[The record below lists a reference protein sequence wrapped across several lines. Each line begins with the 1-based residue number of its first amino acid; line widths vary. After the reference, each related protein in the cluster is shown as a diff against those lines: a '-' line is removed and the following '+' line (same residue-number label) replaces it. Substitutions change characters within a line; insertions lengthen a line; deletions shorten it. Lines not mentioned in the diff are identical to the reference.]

1 MSDAVVGVDSAAN
14 GQSDT
19 RFAPDGTP
27 ADGLAAA
34 EVTSAANRCG
44 ATGPSS
50 MRQKTLDLVAFA
62 FLAVVTAMLAP
73 GSAQAAL
80 PEQII
85 RIKPSVVAV
94 GTHQR
99 ARSPQFVF
107 RGTGFVVGDGM
118 LVATN
123 AHVLPES
130 VDSTQ
135 RETIAILIGGER
147 DAQVREARTVAID
160 REHDLALLQITGAA
174 LPALAIADSDGV
186 REGEAVAFTGFPIG
200 GVLGYTP
207 VTHQA
212 VIAAIT
218 PVAIP
223 SANAQQLDPR
233 VIRRVQ
239 AGPFNV
245 FQLDATAYPGNSG
258 SPVYDV
264 ARGEVVGIVNM
275 VFVKGTKEAA
285 LTNPTGIS
293 FAIPAKYL
301 RALIVQAGSIAPAK

>member
-1 MSDAVVGVDSAAN
+1 MAGPPQGIAPEGAPTEWRRAVVGAA
-14 GQSDT
+14 
-19 RFAPDGTP
+19 
-27 ADGLAAA
+27 
-34 EVTSAANRCG
+34 SAANRAFASQPG
-44 ATGPSS
+44 SVWQG
-50 MRQKTLDLVAFA
+50 TLALVAFV
-62 FLAVVTAMLAP
+62 FLAVVTELLAA

-80 PEQII
+80 PEQIA
-85 RIKPSVVAV
+85 RIKPSIVAV

-107 RGTGFVVGDGM
+107 RGTGFVVGDGT

-123 AHVLPES
+123 AHVLPEL

-147 DAQVREARTVAID
+147 EAQVREARAVAID
-160 REHDLALLQITGAA
+160 REHDIALLRITGAA
-174 LPALAIADSDGV
+174 LPALAIADSERV

-200 GVLGYTP
+200 GVMGYTP

-223 SANAQQLDPR
+223 SVNAQQLDPR

-275 VFVKGTKEAA
+275 VFVKGTREAA

-301 RALIVQAGSIAPAK
+301 DALLRQELNASAK

>member
-1 MSDAVVGVDSAAN
+1 
-14 GQSDT
+14 
-19 RFAPDGTP
+19 
-27 ADGLAAA
+27 L
-34 EVTSAANRCG
+34 
-44 ATGPSS
+44 
-50 MRQKTLDLVAFA
+50 
-62 FLAVVTAMLAP
+62 LAVGFLGAVAMLQPTA
-73 GSAQAAL
+73 STQAAL
-80 PEQII
+80 PEQIV
-85 RIKPSVVAV
+85 RVKPSVVAV

-107 RGTGFVVGDGM
+107 RGTGFVVGDGT

-123 AHVLPES
+123 AHVLPEA
-130 VDSTQ
+130 VDSAQ
-135 RETIAILIGGER
+135 RETIAILVGGER
-147 DAQVREARTVAID
+147 DAQVREAKTVAID
-160 REHDLALLQITGAA
+160 REHDLALLRITGPA
-174 LPALAIADSDGV
+174 LPALAVGDSDRV
-186 REGEAVAFTGFPIG
+186 REGESVAFTGFPIG
-200 GVLGYTP
+200 GVMGYTP

-223 SANAQQLDPR
+223 SPTAQQLDPR

-239 AGPFNV
+239 AGPFSV

-275 VFVKGTKEAA
+275 VFVKGTREAA
-285 LTNPTGIS
+285 LSNPTGIS

-301 RALIVQAGSIAPAK
+301 DALLRQESGTTAK

>member
-1 MSDAVVGVDSAAN
+1 MAKRQRVMRVRASAAV
-14 GQSDT
+14 
-19 RFAPDGTP
+19 R
-27 ADGLAAA
+27 
-34 EVTSAANRCG
+34 
-44 ATGPSS
+44 
-50 MRQKTLDLVAFA
+50 TLLVVCSLVA
-62 FLAVVTAMLAP
+62 AVGGVGRA
-73 GSAQAAL
+73 SAAL
-80 PEQII
+80 PEQIE
-85 RIKPSVVAV
+85 RVKPSVVAV

-99 ARSPQFVF
+99 TRSPQFSF
-107 RGTGFVVGDGM
+107 RGTGFVIGDGT

-123 AHVLPES
+123 AHVIPE
-130 VDSTQ
+130 VLEPDQ
-135 RETIAILIGGER
+135 REVIAVVASAGVGREP
-147 DAQVREARTVAID
+147 QVREAKVVAVD
-160 REHDLALLQITGAA
+160 REHDIALLRISGAA
-174 LPALAIADSDGV
+174 LPALKLGDSESV

-200 GVLGYTP
+200 NVMGFHA

-212 VIAAIT
+212 IIASIT

-223 SANAQQLDPR
+223 SANAQQLDPK

-264 ARGEVVGIVNM
+264 ERGEVRGIINM

-285 LTNPTGIS
+285 LSAPTGIS

-301 RALIVQAGSIAPAK
+301 DALLRSTATN

>member
-1 MSDAVVGVDSAAN
+1 MSLLALTALLPIPGAAN
-14 GQSDT
+14 
-19 RFAPDGTP
+19 
-27 ADGLAAA
+27 
-34 EVTSAANRCG
+34 
-44 ATGPSS
+44 
-50 MRQKTLDLVAFA
+50 
-62 FLAVVTAMLAP
+62 
-73 GSAQAAL
+73 AAL
-80 PEQII
+80 PDQIV
-85 RIKPSVVAV
+85 RVKPSIVAV

-107 RGTGFVVGDGM
+107 RGTGFVVGDGA

-123 AHVLPES
+123 AHVLPET

-160 REHDLALLQITGAA
+160 REHDLALLRITGPA
-174 LPALAIADSDGV
+174 LPALAVGDSDRV
-186 REGEAVAFTGFPIG
+186 REGESVAFTGFPIG
-200 GVLGYTP
+200 GVMGYTP

-223 SANAQQLDPR
+223 SPTAQQLDPR

-239 AGPFNV
+239 AGPFSV

-275 VFVKGTKEAA
+275 VFVKGTREAA

-301 RALIVQAGSIAPAK
+301 DALLRQEAGAPAK